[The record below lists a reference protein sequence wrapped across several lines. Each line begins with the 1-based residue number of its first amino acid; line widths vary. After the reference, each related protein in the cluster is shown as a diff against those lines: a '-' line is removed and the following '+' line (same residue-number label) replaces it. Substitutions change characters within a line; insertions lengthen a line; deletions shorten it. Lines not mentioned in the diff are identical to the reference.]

1 MSAPTL
7 IPPEQ
12 AAEPA
17 GQTSRAAAL
26 TPVDYFRGL
35 AILEVVLHH
44 SSGAARRY
52 AEDGSTVL
60 IFFNILN
67 RVLHFAVPGF
77 LFLSAAVLTRSLL
90 ARPDYGRYFWRRVV
104 RGAWPY
110 VLWTLLYLSWSAWLG
125 DRPWNELLKPDK
137 WQLWLGYGKGNYH
150 MYFLLVAL
158 ESYALLPLLL
168 PLARARIRISAALAL
183 GLAVQVG
190 IYWANKYY
198 LHLTYPASTVLWYLA
213 PVVLGTAVGGRWSEF
228 QDWWKRRRSR
238 VLLLTAA
245 ALAVHLP
252 MALDFL
258 DGMQVS
264 PWWYSASTWAY
275 TTPMALVVLGAG
287 YSLWRRGWARWV
299 GLMGGLSLQIYLIHP
314 AILEGLERLS
324 PPDVVKELDGA
335 PALLMFLLM
344 VALSLALPVGLARL
358 IARLRLSGVFFG
370 R

>member
-17 GQTSRAAAL
+17 EQGRRAAL

-52 AEDGSTVL
+52 AEDGSSVL
-60 IFFNILN
+60 LFFNILN

-90 ARPDYGRYFWRRVV
+90 ARPDYGRYFWRRIV

-110 VLWTLLYLSWSAWLG
+110 LLWTLLYLVWSAWLG
-125 DRPWNELLKPDK
+125 DRPWDDLLKPDK

-150 MYFLLVAL
+150 LYFLLVAL
-158 ESYALLPLLL
+158 ESYVLLPLLL
-168 PLARARIRISAALAL
+168 PLSRARIRISAALAL
-183 GLAVQVG
+183 GLAVQIG
-190 IYWANKYY
+190 IYWANKTWWQ
-198 LHLTYPASTVLWYLA
+198 LSYPASTVLWYLA
-213 PVVLGTAVGGRWSEF
+213 PVVLGAAVGGRWSEF
-228 QDWWKRRRSR
+228 QDWWRRRRSK

-245 ALAVHLP
+245 ALALHLP

-264 PWWYSASTWAY
+264 PWLYSASTWAY

-299 GLMGGLSLQIYLIHP
+299 GLLGGLSLQIYLIHP
-314 AILEGLERLS
+314 ALLEGLERLS
-324 PPDVVKELDGA
+324 PPERMEGLDGA

-344 VALSLALPVGLARL
+344 VALSLVLPVVLSRL

>member
-7 IPPEQ
+7 TTPEQ
-12 AAEPA
+12 SAEPA
-17 GQTSRAAAL
+17 GQASRAAAL

-44 SSGAARRY
+44 ASGAARRY
-52 AEDGSTVL
+52 AEDGSTAL
-60 IFFNILN
+60 LFLNILN

-90 ARPDYGRYFWRRVV
+90 AKPDFGHYFWRRVV

-110 VLWTLLYLSWSAWLG
+110 LLWTVLYLLWSAWLG
-125 DRPWNELLKPDK
+125 DRPWDDLLKPDK

-150 MYFLLVAL
+150 LYFLLVAL
-158 ESYALLPLLL
+158 ESYLLLPLLL

-198 LHLTYPASTVLWYLA
+198 LHLLYPASTVLWYLA
-213 PVVLGTAVGGRWSEF
+213 PVVLGAAVGGRWSEF
-228 QDWWKRRRSR
+228 QDWWKRRRGK

-245 ALAVHLP
+245 ALALHLP
-252 MALDFL
+252 MALAFL

-264 PWWYSASTWAY
+264 PWLYSASTWAY

-299 GLMGGLSLQIYLIHP
+299 GLLGGLSLQIYLIHP
-314 AILEGLERLS
+314 AILEGLEHLS
-324 PPDVVKELDGA
+324 PADGVKGLDAA
-335 PALLMFLLM
+335 PALAMFLLM
-344 VALSLALPVGLARL
+344 VVLSLAAPLGLSRL
-358 IARLRLSGVFFG
+358 IAWLRLSGVFFG